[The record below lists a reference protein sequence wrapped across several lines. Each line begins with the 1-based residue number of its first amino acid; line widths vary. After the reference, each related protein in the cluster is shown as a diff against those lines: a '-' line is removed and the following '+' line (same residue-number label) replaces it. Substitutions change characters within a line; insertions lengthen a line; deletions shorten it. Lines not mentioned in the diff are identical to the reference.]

1 MGCKTPLGMDAPL
14 NVLTRPPDQSP
25 FFSTPNGGHLGVF
38 DSTDV
43 VIMVLHAA
51 SVHAVDRN
59 SFRSALV
66 HEDVFRGHLTR
77 QHAVQPYQVPL
88 LLF

>member
-1 MGCKTPLGMDAPL
+1 MDALL

-59 SFRSALV
+59 TFRSALL
-66 HEDVFRGHLTR
+66 HEDVFRR
-77 QHAVQPYQVPL
+77 SPYTAACCATISGPSSSIL
-88 LLF
+88 ERN